1 MKHTK
6 ELEKVLPKLWQFGQI
21 AAIAMIFVTVIFV
34 GILTTEYVLM
44 AVVFGIFKVA
54 LFALLTWCISHVKIV
69 FADMR
74 SGKTF
79 AESIAPRITVIF
91 LTFYFAFV
99 LRNSSDSL
107 IAEFSLQGFVPIER
121 ASNLNL
127 FQTVTTYA
135 ADFLIAVMAVFSAL
149 EFYVASQSKN
159 RSAILGISNQ
169 ETRAKIA
176 KPIRICSVI
185 SSIGYFVL
193 IAILAMNLL
202 LREPPQSYIAL
213 LLLSMISYILSICVL
228 LLLFSIMRH
237 IENDTPFAADCAPK
251 MRILGIL
258 YGVMFVGNLILNIL
272 SQMPSSATGTADS
285 MSIISYLNSNITV
298 EISHLNPVVCII
310 LLVLSAI
317 FDHAAK
323 LQKQSDEML

>member
-1 MKHTK
+1 MKHTN

-44 AVVFGIFKVA
+44 AVVFGIFKAA

-107 IAEFSLQGFVPIER
+107 IGVFSQWFVPIER

-185 SSIGYFVL
+185 FSIGYFVL
-193 IAILAMNLL
+193 IVILGMKLL
-202 LREPPQSYIAL
+202 LREPPQFYIAL
-213 LLLSMISYILSICVL
+213 LLLSMISCILSICVL

-272 SQMPSSATGTADS
+272 NQMPSSATGTADF
-285 MSIISYLNSNITV
+285 MSIISYPNSNITV

-317 FDHAAK
+317 FGHAAK